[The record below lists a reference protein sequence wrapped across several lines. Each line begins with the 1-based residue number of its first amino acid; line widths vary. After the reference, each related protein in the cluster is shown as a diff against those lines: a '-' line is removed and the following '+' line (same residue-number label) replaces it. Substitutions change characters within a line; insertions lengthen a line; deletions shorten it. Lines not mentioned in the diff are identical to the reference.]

1 MGQVVW
7 ISGVLVAAAAVW
19 TVTSAG
25 AERPEEIDLNA
36 AFVEPEIGEPE
47 VLPAKTGSALATAAF
62 GMQAL
67 QPETYDGE
75 MVVDLIKAS
84 PLTDYEKSR
93 LTGKLEEAEA
103 GEADL
108 SDVLTNVR
116 IALAVN

>member
-25 AERPEEIDLNA
+25 AERPGTVDYET
-36 AFVEPEIGEPE
+36 AFVEPEIGEAE
-47 VLPAKTGSALATAAF
+47 ILPAKTGSALATAAF

-67 QPETYDGE
+67 QPETYNGE
-75 MVVDLIKAS
+75 VVVNLIKAS
-84 PLTDYEKSR
+84 PLTDTEKSH
-93 LTGKLEEAEA
+93 LKGILQAAEA

-116 IALAVN
+116 VALAVD

>member
-7 ISGVLVAAAAVW
+7 ISGVMVAAAAVW

-25 AERPEEIDLNA
+25 AERPGDFDYEA
-36 AFVEPEIGEPE
+36 AFAEPEIGEPE
-47 VLPAKTGSALATAAF
+47 ILNVKSGSALATAAF

-67 QPETYDGE
+67 QPETYNGE
-75 MVVDLIKAS
+75 TVVDLIQAS
-84 PLTDYEKSR
+84 PLTDYEKTH
-93 LTGKLEEAEA
+93 LTGILAAAEA

-116 IALAVN
+116 VALAVD